1 MAGSNDILCP
11 GFLVP
16 EFVIITSEAAGPDE
30 GPKRRAEALVWKP
43 EGIALAP

>member
-30 GPKRRAEALVWKP
+30 GPERPAKTPVRKP

>member
-16 EFVIITSEAAGPDE
+16 EIVIITSEAAGPDKW
-30 GPKRRAEALVWKP
+30 PKRRAETPVRKL

>member
-30 GPKRRAEALVWKP
+30 GPKRRAETAERKP
-43 EGIALAP
+43 VGIALAP